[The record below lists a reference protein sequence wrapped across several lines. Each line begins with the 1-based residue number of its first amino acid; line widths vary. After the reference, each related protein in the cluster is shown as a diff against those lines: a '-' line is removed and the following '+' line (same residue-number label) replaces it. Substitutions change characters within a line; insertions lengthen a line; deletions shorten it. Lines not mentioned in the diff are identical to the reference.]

1 MSSLEMTGVMG
12 ILAAWETDG
21 REVHQGLNATISGLF
36 QSGNICGAPASFI
49 TLARYPGLQGRG
61 EFTEKLFDLENLP
74 TRGRKRRAT
83 HWKVFRVLRSVEG
96 GNGSWKPRL
105 SQGKRV

>member
-1 MSSLEMTGVMG
+1 MKLTVCKTTVCAEVSEESIMSSLEMTGVMG

-21 REVHQGLNATISGLF
+21 REVHQGLNATINGLF

-61 EFTEKLFDLENLP
+61 EFYREAL
-74 TRGRKRRAT
+74 
-83 HWKVFRVLRSVEG
+83 
-96 GNGSWKPRL
+96 
-105 SQGKRV
+105 

>member
-21 REVHQGLNATISGLF
+21 REVHQGLNATVNGLF

-61 EFTEKLFDLENLP
+61 EFYREAL
-74 TRGRKRRAT
+74 
-83 HWKVFRVLRSVEG
+83 
-96 GNGSWKPRL
+96 
-105 SQGKRV
+105 

>member
-21 REVHQGLNATISGLF
+21 REVHQGLNATINGLF
-36 QSGNICGAPASFI
+36 QSGNICGASFI

-61 EFTEKLFDLENLP
+61 GFYREAL
-74 TRGRKRRAT
+74 
-83 HWKVFRVLRSVEG
+83 
-96 GNGSWKPRL
+96 
-105 SQGKRV
+105 